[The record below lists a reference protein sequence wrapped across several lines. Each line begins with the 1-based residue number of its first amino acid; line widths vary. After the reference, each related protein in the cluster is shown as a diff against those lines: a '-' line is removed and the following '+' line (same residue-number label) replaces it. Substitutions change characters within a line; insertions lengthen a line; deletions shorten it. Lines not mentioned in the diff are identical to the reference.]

1 MISNWQ
7 DITIE
12 VLAEKIGP
20 VAIVI
25 INDIANELGI
35 TSSVIDRETY
45 SAFLMRLSRELPA
58 GVNAVEISMEC
69 RKRIAE

>member
-7 DITIE
+7 DITVE

-25 INDIANELGI
+25 VNDIAKELGI
-35 TSSVIDRETY
+35 NSSVIDRETY
-45 SAFLMRLSRELPA
+45 SAFLMRLSRELPD
-58 GVNAVEISMEC
+58 GLSAVEVSTEC
-69 RKRIAE
+69 RKKIAE